1 MLDIENVNSKEKLNS
16 EDLTIE
22 HIMPQTMSKSWRK
35 NISDEEHDEF
45 VHTLGNLSIT
55 GYNSEMSNKS
65 FAEKKHILEENSKA
79 IILNKDVV
87 DKNEWTI
94 ADIKARA
101 ERLADILLN
110 RYELNPI
117 EDSRIEF
124 EAVDKIELDNLDA
137 TTGRKL
143 VSFTLE

>member
-1 MLDIENVNSKEKLNS
+1 MLDIENGNSKEKLNS

-79 IILNKDVV
+79 IILGSV
-87 DKNEWTI
+87 
-94 ADIKARA
+94 
-101 ERLADILLN
+101 
-110 RYELNPI
+110 
-117 EDSRIEF
+117 
-124 EAVDKIELDNLDA
+124 
-137 TTGRKL
+137 TTNG
-143 VSFTLE
+143 